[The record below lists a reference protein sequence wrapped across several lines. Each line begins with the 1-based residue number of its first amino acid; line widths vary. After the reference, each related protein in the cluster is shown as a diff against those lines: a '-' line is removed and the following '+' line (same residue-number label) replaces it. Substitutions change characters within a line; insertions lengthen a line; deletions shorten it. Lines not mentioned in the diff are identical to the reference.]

1 MAIHI
6 PTPGG
11 VKKALQKTVGEAK
24 SVAQKATAAVEHP
37 KAIWGAWASNDSAGQ
52 RKSDPV
58 NFYVQGNLADVVR
71 TFQKAG
77 WSIANSGPGA
87 NQDYAAAMKDY
98 TAHEANALLPG
109 VNVPQHIFH
118 RVNRMPVGNLYLNG
132 KPPLVSMEANNH
144 PLSGRDHFRIFDTGK
159 KDAQGKAIYAVTS
172 SRDQGIKI
180 DPNRKK

>member
-1 MAIHI
+1 M
-6 PTPGG
+6 
-11 VKKALQKTVGEAK
+11 
-24 SVAQKATAAVEHP
+24 S
-37 KAIWGAWASNDSAGQ
+37 
-52 RKSDPV
+52 R
-58 NFYVQGNLADVVR
+58 ADVVR

-180 DPNRKK
+180 DPNRKKTAFTNHFTEKNADHERDFTLATLMASGTRADVRTIKRDPKGGPDGGLFSGDGKVYDVILG